1 MKLFRETIAF
11 FTNGEFFA
19 GVIECMFALAV
30 SVAVFAAVIISYIY
44 KPEILLYLLIAGML
58 IMGWFMLYFIF
69 PELHER
75 VNELQRYFN
84 RQIKKLRSK

>member
-1 MKLFRETIAF
+1 MKLFKETLAF
-11 FTNGEFFA
+11 FTSGDFFT
-19 GVIECMFALAV
+19 GVIERMFALVV

-58 IMGWFMLYFIF
+58 TMGWFMLYFIF
-69 PELHER
+69 PEIHER
-75 VNELQRYFN
+75 INELQRYLN